1 MDAEFY
7 NSKTQR
13 WLFVLVPKGMRTLRI
28 IRPGHK
34 IEEET
39 HLAGTGRW
47 LELETRVL
55 YKPDNRIWRRMF
67 WLTLIRGTP
76 SIKFGKQY
84 GPLADQYRVLSKLSA
99 AAHLN
104 AGIDPAWRDRWIS
117 ASDFRDKTRSRSV
130 W

>member
-1 MDAEFY
+1 MSMDAEFY

-28 IRPGHK
+28 IRPGYK
-34 IEEET
+34 VEEET

-47 LELETRVL
+47 LEVGARVL
-55 YKPDNRIWRRMF
+55 YKPDNRVWRRMF
-67 WLTLIRGTP
+67 WLTLIRGAP

-84 GPLADQYRVLSKLSA
+84 GPLVDQSRVLSKLST

-104 AGIDPAWRDRWIS
+104 AGIDPAWRDQ
-117 ASDFRDKTRSRSV
+117 
-130 W
+130 